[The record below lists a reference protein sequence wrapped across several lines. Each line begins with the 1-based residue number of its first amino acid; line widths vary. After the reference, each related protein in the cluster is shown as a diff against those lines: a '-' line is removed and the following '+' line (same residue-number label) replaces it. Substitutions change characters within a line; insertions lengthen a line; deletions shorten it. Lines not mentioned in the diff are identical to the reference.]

1 MLFNKYLLGAYD
13 VPGIVLEYCLMFLL
27 LHCMCTKF
35 ACDSIFLTW
44 TVFTW
49 KNWSFGLTHSFRESE
64 KSLME
69 DVHPVSKVE
78 MLVIES
84 STLLLCR
91 YHGGMLVCSDRAC
104 WERIHLPFT
113 KGSASEAQFLILE
126 FFQVCL
132 LSANLT

>member
-1 MLFNKYLLGAYD
+1 
-13 VPGIVLEYCLMFLL
+13 
-27 LHCMCTKF
+27 
-35 ACDSIFLTW
+35 
-44 TVFTW
+44 
-49 KNWSFGLTHSFRESE
+49 
-64 KSLME
+64 ME